1 MEASKL
7 RTCPLLHLGHKQLL
21 TTGWSLTPIFLQ
33 VSGSLP
39 GVFQQEFRVFYWHWE
54 GS

>member
-7 RTCPLLHLGHKQLL
+7 RTCPLLCLGHKQLL
-21 TTGWSLTPIFLQ
+21 NTWSLTPIFLQ
-33 VSGSLP
+33 FSGFLP
-39 GVFQQEFRVFYWHWE
+39 GVFQQKFRVFYWHWE